1 MIDWLIYYLFYSV
14 FRVNYKIQ
22 DLNFIR
28 FRILTEFLIGLFE
41 LLSNS

>member
-1 MIDWLIYYLFYSV
+1 MYYIFYSV
-14 FRVNYKIQ
+14 FRVDYKIQ

-28 FRILTEFLIGLFE
+28 IRILTEFLIGLFE